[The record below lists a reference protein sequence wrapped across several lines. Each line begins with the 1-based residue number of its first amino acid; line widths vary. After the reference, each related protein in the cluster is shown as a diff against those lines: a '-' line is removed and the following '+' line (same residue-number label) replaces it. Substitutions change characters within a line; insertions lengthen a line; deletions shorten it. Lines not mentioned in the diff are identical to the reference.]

1 LIVSCSNYPK
11 GIMPTKRVVLLTIVN
26 ILIFLQIS
34 SVTSFVSAIQLNSHR
49 PSSSFV
55 RPLNLHTNKIVAQNN
70 VDTRFTPP
78 YNTVVEEVSG
88 GQASLASSTFNLA
101 KSIVGAGVLSLPAGV
116 AFFSDSPSALLPA
129 SIICAVFGIV
139 AAYSFSSIGRVCR
152 DTKSHSF
159 QEAWEKTVDKNSAWL
174 ISGSIT
180 SMCFLA
186 SLTYSIVIGD
196 AFSALAKVIISLFF
210 FLVSLL
216 TYRLCF
222 SLSSVSF
229 LDIRCTSS
237 IRSTK

>member
-1 LIVSCSNYPK
+1 MSA
-11 GIMPTKRVVLLTIVN
+11 KRSVLLTIVN

-34 SVTSFVSAIQLNSHR
+34 SVTSFVSAINVNSHR
-49 PSSSFV
+49 SSSSFV

-70 VDTRFTPP
+70 VDNRFTPPP

-159 QEAWEKTVDKNSAWL
+159 QEAWEKTVNPNSAWL

-180 SMCFLA
+180 AMCFLA

-196 AFSALAKVIISLFF
+196 AFSALAKVRNIFLLFS
-210 FLVSLL
+210 FLFLILPSSM
-216 TYRLCF
+216 
-222 SLSSVSF
+222 SLSFLSF
-229 LDIRCTSS
+229 SFIDFWCTSS
-237 IRSTK
+237 VRST